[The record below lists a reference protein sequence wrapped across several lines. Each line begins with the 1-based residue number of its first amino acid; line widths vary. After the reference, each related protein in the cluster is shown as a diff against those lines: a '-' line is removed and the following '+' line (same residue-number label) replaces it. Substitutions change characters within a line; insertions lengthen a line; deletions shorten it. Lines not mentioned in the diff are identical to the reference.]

1 MVNWTNVAKRIQTV
15 IDDLG
20 ESTPCTVSHLSGN
33 SSSGKIVF
41 SQTDQVDAS
50 VADVGTVATTTRTAY
65 IDYSVTTEI
74 CTGDTVTANGVS
86 YRVREVRKYEPGTSV
101 NIAWRVTLDV

>member
-20 ESTPCTVSHLSGN
+20 ESTSCTVTHLAGSTSN
-33 SSSGKIVF
+33 GKIVF
-41 SQTDQVDAS
+41 STTDQADAS
-50 VADVGTVATTTRTAY
+50 VADVGTVATTTRIGY
-65 IDYSVTTEI
+65 IDYAVTTEI
-74 CTGDTVTANGVS
+74 CPGDTVTANGVS
-86 YRVREVRKYEPGTSV
+86 YRVRDVRKYEPGTSV